1 MFNLILFGPPG
12 SGKGTQSIKIAE
24 KYGLEH
30 ISTGEIF
37 RYEIKHKTEIGL
49 KVKNVIESGELVTDE
64 LLLEVLQNELKKHKD
79 IKGFIFDGYPRT
91 LVQAGHLDDLM
102 EEMNMKISY
111 VISLD
116 VHDDELIS
124 RLLLRAKETNRTD
137 DTEEVIKQRL
147 VVYNNQTKPLID
159 YYSKHGKLLTVPGV
173 GSIDD
178 IFNTIITKID
188 NHQKKIIK

>member
-188 NHQKKIIK
+188 NQENK

>member
-159 YYSKHGKLLTVPGV
+159 YYSKQGKLLTVPGV

-178 IFNTIITKID
+178 IFNTIITEIE
-188 NHQKKIIK
+188 NH

>member
-12 SGKGTQSIKIAE
+12 SGKGTQSMKIAE

-37 RYEIKHKTEIGL
+37 RYEIKNKTKIGL
-49 KVKNVIESGELVTDE
+49 KVKNIIESGELVTDE
-64 LLLEVLQNELKKHKD
+64 LLLEILQNELKKHKD

-91 LVQAGHLDDLM
+91 LVQAGHLDQLM

-124 RLLLRAKETNRTD
+124 RLLLRAKETNRSD

-147 VVYNNQTKPLID
+147 VVYNSQTKPLID
-159 YYSKHGKLLTVPGV
+159 YYSKQKKLLKIHGI

-178 IFNTIITKID
+178 IFRNITYEID
-188 NHQKKIIK
+188 NH

>member
-37 RYEIKHKTEIGL
+37 RNEIRNKTEIGL
-49 KVKNVIESGELVTDE
+49 KVKSVIDSGELVTDE
-64 LLLEVLQNELKKHKD
+64 LLLEVLKNELKKHKD

-91 LVQAGHLDDLM
+91 LVQAGHLDELM
-102 EEMNMKISY
+102 KEMDMKISY

-147 VVYNNQTKPLID
+147 VVYNRQTKPLID
-159 YYSKHGKLLTVPGV
+159 YYSKQGKLLTIHGV
-173 GSIDD
+173 GGIDD
-178 IFNTIITKID
+178 IFKSITTEID
-188 NHQKKIIK
+188 NHENK

>member
-37 RYEIKHKTEIGL
+37 RNEIRNKTEIGL
-49 KVKNVIESGELVTDE
+49 RVKNIIESGELVTDE
-64 LLLEVLQNELKKHKD
+64 LLLEILQNEMKKDKN

-116 VHDDELIS
+116 VYDDELIS

-147 VVYNNQTKPLID
+147 VVYNRQTKPLID
-159 YYSKHGKLLTVPGV
+159 YYSKQGKLLTIHGI
-173 GSIDD
+173 GGIDD
-178 IFNTIITKID
+178 IFKSITSEID
-188 NHQKKIIK
+188 NHENK